1 MSAFKI
7 EVAQGCVKT
16 WSKTFAHEPTVQN
29 VIDAIKADPKSFKGE
44 PDLCDYRMKPED
56 EPLTLD
62 TKLQSGKVF
71 AKKRDGKKSAVS
83 SSSVLTSSKKKQVED
98 VLEIDVPET
107 SSGLVGI
114 LRTGATLGLIF
125 RSKNNADR
133 YLESM
138 CSEFSINL
146 GALMAKK
153 EKEKKKLRADKLRA
167 ELAELEADE
176 EGSNHAGFT
185 GSSSSS
191 EGEEIDIEDIDE
203 DDVKKEVPKKDAP
216 KKDAPKTLKQMG
228 LARGI
233 FVDFDQSSDPVAD
246 EPVAAVAK
254 SKSSK
259 KGSK

>member
-62 TKLQSGKVF
+62 AKLQSGRLF
-71 AKKRDGKKSAVS
+71 AKKRDGKKKSAVS
-83 SSSVLTSSKKKQVED
+83 SSSTPSSKKKQVED

-191 EGEEIDIEDIDE
+191 SSSSSDAEEIDIEDIDVVSAPE
-203 DDVKKEVPKKDAP
+203 SKQKEE
-216 KKDAPKTLKQMG
+216 
-228 LARGI
+228 
-233 FVDFDQSSDPVAD
+233 PVAD

-259 KGSK
+259 KNSK

>member
-29 VIDAIKADPKSFKGE
+29 VIDAIKADPKSFKGKPE
-44 PDLCDYRMKPED
+44 LCDYRMKPED
-56 EPLTLD
+56 EPLSLD

-71 AKKRDGKKSAVS
+71 AKKRDGKKKSAVS
-83 SSSVLTSSKKKQVED
+83 SSSTPSSKKATSSKKDKEEGHEVNVD
-98 VLEIDVPET
+98 LPAT
-107 SSGLVGI
+107 ASGPSNLCLSGRGVCF
-114 LRTGATLGLIF
+114 LFPTTEAAT
-125 RSKNNADR
+125 
-133 YLESM
+133 
-138 CSEFSINL
+138 EFAVQTCTEYGVDL
-146 GALMAKK
+146 KK
-153 EKEKKKLRADKLRA
+153 AIGEQEKSKKKLRADKLRA

-191 EGEEIDIEDIDE
+191 SSEGEEIYIEDIDV
-203 DDVKKEVPKKDAP
+203 DSAAVSKQKEE
-216 KKDAPKTLKQMG
+216 
-228 LARGI
+228 
-233 FVDFDQSSDPVAD
+233 

>member
-62 TKLQSGKVF
+62 AKLQSGRLF
-71 AKKRDGKKSAVS
+71 AKKRDGKKKSAVS
-83 SSSVLTSSKKKQVED
+83 SSSTPSSKKVTSSKKDKEEGYD
-98 VLEIDVPET
+98 VNVDLPAT
-107 SSGLVGI
+107 ASGPSN
-114 LRTGATLGLIF
+114 LGLSGRGVCF
-125 RSKNNADR
+125 LFPTTEAAT
-133 YLESM
+133 
-138 CSEFSINL
+138 EFAVQTCTEYGVDL
-146 GALMAKK
+146 KK
-153 EKEKKKLRADKLRA
+153 AIVEQEKDKKKLRADKLRA

-176 EGSNHAGFT
+176 QGDKQDS
-185 GSSSSS
+185 SSSSS
-191 EGEEIDIEDIDE
+191 EGEEIDIEDIDVVSAPE
-203 DDVKKEVPKKDAP
+203 SKQKEEPVADE
-216 KKDAPKTLKQMG
+216 
-228 LARGI
+228 
-233 FVDFDQSSDPVAD
+233 PVAD